1 MKKMIYSTIIVV
13 IFFGCATTGFM
24 IDDDFLSDLA
34 SENNRVAGVLY
45 MDKFHKNL
53 DTLKYDYYLNYLKQ
67 NESPSAKGLYKKIRS
82 ADSYYFKT
90 RKSSFLV
97 LLFYKKDMVIVGDN
111 SQTAFVDTV
120 CKLSSNQNNPD
131 FEGLSRKLHY

>member
-1 MKKMIYSTIIVV
+1 MKNMLYSTIIVV
-13 IFFGCATTGFM
+13 IFFGCAATGFM

-34 SENNRVAGVLY
+34 SENYRIAGVLNL
-45 MDKFHKNL
+45 DVFHKNL
-53 DTLKYDYYLNYLKQ
+53 ETLNYDFYINYLKQ
-67 NESPSAKGLYKKIRS
+67 SESPSAKGLYKKILT

-90 RKSSFLV
+90 RKNSFLV
-97 LLFYKKDMVIVGDN
+97 LLFYKKDKVIIGDN

>member
-1 MKKMIYSTIIVV
+1 MKKLIYSTAIFVV
-13 IFFGCATTGFM
+13 FIGCAVTSVI

-34 SENNRVAGVLY
+34 SENNRIAGVLY
-45 MDKFHKNL
+45 LDKFHKNL

-67 NESPSAKGLYKKIRS
+67 NESPSVKGLYKKIRT

-90 RKSSFLV
+90 KKNSFLV
-97 LLFYKKDMVIVGDN
+97 ILFYKKDKVVIGDN

-120 CKLSSNQNNPD
+120 CNLSSNQNNPH
-131 FEGLSRKLHY
+131 FEGLSRKLHF

>member
-1 MKKMIYSTIIVV
+1 MKKLIYSAVV
-13 IFFGCATTGFM
+13 FILLIGCAATGVI

-45 MDKFHKNL
+45 LDRFQKNL
-53 DTLKYDYYLNYLKQ
+53 DTLKYDYYINYLKQ
-67 NESPSAKGLYKKIRS
+67 NESPSAKDLSKKIQM

-90 RKSSFLV
+90 KKSSFLI
-97 LLFYKKDMVIVGDN
+97 LLYYKKDRVIVGDN

-120 CKLSSNQNNPD
+120 CELNSNEKNPD
-131 FEGLSRKLHY
+131 LAGLSKKLMY